1 MTLALRIQLEGSTSL
16 KEGEKTITNPDN
28 QVELLE
34 SSLVPVDEA
43 LTGMVAQEE
52 LKVDEPGPINVH
64 RNVPLLFRQQ

>member
-1 MTLALRIQLEGSTSL
+1 M
-16 KEGEKTITNPDN
+16 NPDN

-52 LKVDEPGPINVH
+52 LKVDEPGPIYVH